1 MDGRDMN
8 CRMELIEREQ
18 VIAKYLSR
26 SLDSEAIEE
35 FEAHYLG
42 CDECFDELR
51 VSESMAAHLRESS
64 LSWRQSSGV
73 SVLRF
78 RNPAELTHSARE
90 LEDLRREVLEQSDSR
105 VIIDL
110 SRVTKIDSAGLG
122 QLMSCYSH
130 LVRNQGSLK
139 VVNAMPEIR
148 KLLDMTGISKL
159 IPAFSD
165 ENEAVRSFGKSK

>member
-1 MDGRDMN
+1 
-8 CRMELIEREQ
+8 MEPIEREQ

-26 SLDSEAIEE
+26 SLDAEAVEE

-42 CDECFDELR
+42 CDECFDEMR
-51 VSESMAAHLRESS
+51 VSERLAADLRASN
-64 LSWRQSSGV
+64 LAWKQTGGV

-78 RNPAELTHSARE
+78 KANAELTHSAQE
-90 LEDLRREVLEQSDSR
+90 LEELRREVLEQSDSK

-130 LVRNQGSLK
+130 LVKNRGALK
-139 VVNAMPEIR
+139 ILNPAPEIM
-148 KLLDMTGISKL
+148 KLLDMTGISTL
-159 IPAFSD
+159 IHSFQD
-165 ENEAVRSFGKSK
+165 EQEAVSSFKN

>member
-1 MDGRDMN
+1 MN
-8 CRMELIEREQ
+8 CSMEPIQREQ

-26 SLDSEAIEE
+26 ALDSEAVEE
-35 FEAHYLG
+35 FEGHYLG

-51 VSESMAAHLRESS
+51 VSERMVVELRHKN
-64 LSWRQSSGV
+64 LAWRQAEGV
-73 SVLRF
+73 SVLQF
-78 RNPAELTHSARE
+78 RKPAELTHSAKE
-90 LEDLRREVLEQSDSR
+90 LDELRREVLEQSDSR

-139 VVNAMPEIR
+139 VVNATPEVR
-148 KLLDMTGISKL
+148 KVLDMTGISTL
-159 IPAFSD
+159 IPTFRD
-165 ENEAVRSFGKSK
+165 ENEALKSFQS

>member
-1 MDGRDMN
+1 MN
-8 CRMELIEREQ
+8 CRMEPIEREQ

-26 SLDSEAIEE
+26 SLNPDAVEE

-51 VSESMAAHLRESS
+51 VSESMATNLRESS
-64 LSWRQSSGV
+64 LAWRQSSGV

-78 RNPAELTHSARE
+78 RNQAELTHSARE
-90 LEDLRREVLEQSDSR
+90 LEDLRREVLEQSDTR

-110 SRVTKIDSAGLG
+110 GRVTKIDSAGLG

-130 LVRNQGSLK
+130 LVRNQGALK
-139 VVNAMPEIR
+139 VVNAPPEIR
-148 KLLDMTGISKL
+148 KMLDMTGISKL

-165 ENEAVRSFGKSK
+165 ETEAVRSFAKNS